1 MSRNFHSVPLVY
13 QRPMKMF
20 QRTNFYDQ
28 EKFWNGERRG
38 VSPLTM
44 AWFYLSYRPTI
55 GPTHQNFFF
64 WGGQRVHKSRSWWA
78 LKILLFFKN
87 AATGEKCCNVILFWR
102 KKKKDLRQK
111 FSNEILLFSNSF
123 RSTVKMCSKASKEL
137 VAIKVKY
144 LENYVWKN
152 FNLIDFIIFQ
162 IKNSFIKRTQKTTK
176 KVESRQP
183 SSHFTRTGGP
193 NWSNVIKLGFE
204 TSFMKHYLRALR
216 KNHD

>member
-64 WGGQRVHKSRSWWA
+64 WGGQRVHKSRTWWA

-102 KKKKDLRQK
+102 KKKKICVRNFLDI
-111 FSNEILLFSNSF
+111 SLFSNPF
-123 RSTVKMCSKASKEL
+123 KLVDLWKCVEKEL
-137 VAIKVKY
+137 IAIKVKY
-144 LENYVWKN
+144 LEN
-152 FNLIDFIIFQ
+152 
-162 IKNSFIKRTQKTTK
+162 
-176 KVESRQP
+176 
-183 SSHFTRTGGP
+183 
-193 NWSNVIKLGFE
+193 
-204 TSFMKHYLRALR
+204 
-216 KNHD
+216 